1 MSLTML
7 FDSPDVQ
14 EAPQKNMPTKDEKY
28 NFSLAIEN
36 IASQLQTSYIE
47 ATTHYCDQ
55 TGLEVEMA
63 ATLMNESLKA
73 KIKTEAQLLRY
84 LPRSSKLP
92 I

>member
-1 MSLTML
+1 ML
-7 FDSPDVQ
+7 YDSPDIQ
-14 EAPQKNMPTKDEKY
+14 EIPQKNMPTKDEKH

-36 IASQLQTSYIE
+36 IVSQLQTSYIE

-63 ATLMNESLKA
+63 ATLMDESLKA
-73 KIKTEAQLLRY
+73 KIKVEAQQLRY

-92 I
+92 L